1 MRQRVS
7 NRVTAW
13 VQGFGMLLICVNVS
27 TPAVAATAAEEF
39 GAQRWPAA
47 PKLTINRQP
56 ELCNK
61 VLAAATG
68 LFSSTATDLDIAG
81 AVAEDFPPLEMQP
94 VVDGDADG
102 STSSLNR
109 LDLDLEGNGVKQV
122 IVYRNL
128 PVNWRGNW
136 HYAYVFSSVAAF
148 DKGKADV
155 TSAWPTVSPS
165 GQYPSPKIREFDA
178 QQYYPSALSV
188 SDEEVQTGDV
198 WAEHS
203 LFGHA
208 ARYYFVEGTSS
219 FDRNQPLAARI
230 YRLHGD
236 GRVEVTCL
244 IEPTGTND
252 LYANFQHLPAMGSLL
267 ATIRTIGAGGDD
279 GGTLHSGQIHDAQA
293 TAAELRAASR
303 PWATSE
309 ATQPT
314 YPGANPY
321 YRYDERMRSF
331 LENWSLLEPW
341 NRREYQTL
349 LELTAPAEMSYAT
362 YLQSSFGL
370 SANSSRIAAIKVI
383 EDLIAA
389 RFEIPGEYNTEQS
402 RTYFPTTPLHDA
414 LMRRDR
420 NALDAAI
427 GGLSSGTQPKTT
439 NPPKPADQTL
449 SLALSDAV
457 EWPYG
462 IDRLLAAGAD
472 PSQGNGF
479 GKTALMVAAHFDR
492 PDSARKLI
500 KAGASV
506 NASTPPSSGAWSSAP
521 TRTGRTALMY
531 AAENASPA
539 TIKVL
544 LDAGADPT
552 AKDSD
557 GHDLSFYLK
566 NNPRLT
572 DAERALGVSGLAK
585 NASQFSGPSFSCAKA
600 QTATENAICASEV
613 LRIFDAQIARAF
625 AALRS
630 RVGPEMAKEE
640 RQWLEARDQS
650 CSADIDCLAERMRTH
665 LRYLHERLAE

>member
-1 MRQRVS
+1 
-7 NRVTAW
+7 
-13 VQGFGMLLICVNVS
+13 MLLAYLNGS
-27 TPAVAATAAEEF
+27 THAVAATAAEEF
-39 GAQRWPAA
+39 GAQRWPTG
-47 PKLTINRQP
+47 PQLTTNRQP

-68 LFSSTATDLDIAG
+68 LFTSAATDLDIAG
-81 AVAEDFPPLEMQP
+81 ALGEDFPPLEMQP
-94 VVDGDADG
+94 VVEVPEG

-122 IVYRNL
+122 IVYRDL
-128 PVNWRGNW
+128 PFNWQGDW
-136 HYAYVFSSVAAF
+136 HYAYVFGSVAVF
-148 DKGKADV
+148 DKAKADV
-155 TSAWPTVSPS
+155 TSTWSAVAQSA
-165 GQYPSPKIREFDA
+165 QYPSPKNREFGA

-188 SDEEVQTGDV
+188 TGEEIQTGDV

-203 LFGHA
+203 LFAHA
-208 ARYYFVEGTSS
+208 DRYYFVEGTSS
-219 FDRNQPLAARI
+219 FDRYQPTATRI

-236 GRVEVTCL
+236 GRVELTCL
-244 IEPTGTND
+244 IEPAGSND
-252 LYANFQHLPAMGSLL
+252 RFSNFQRLPAVGALL

-279 GGTLHSGQIHDAQA
+279 GGTLHSGQMHDAQA

-303 PWATSE
+303 PWATSAASE
-309 ATQPT
+309 PA
-314 YPGANPY
+314 PGANPY

-331 LENWSLLEPW
+331 LESWSLLELW

-370 SANSSRIAAIKVI
+370 SANSSRVAAVKVI
-383 EDLIAA
+383 EALIAA
-389 RFEIPGEYNTEQS
+389 RIEVPSQYNAEQS
-402 RTYFPTTPLHDA
+402 QAYFPTMSLHDA
-414 LMRRDR
+414 VMRRDR
-420 NALDAAI
+420 SALDAAMA
-427 GGLSSGTQPKTT
+427 GQPT
-439 NPPKPADQTL
+439 KPADSIL
-449 SLALSDAV
+449 SQALSDAV
-457 EWPYG
+457 EWSYG
-462 IDRLLAAGAD
+462 IDRLLAASAD
-472 PSQGNGF
+472 PNQGNEF
-479 GKTALMVAAHFDR
+479 GKSALMAAAHFDR

-506 NASTPPSSGAWSSAP
+506 NASTPPSSGGPSGP

-552 AKDSD
+552 AKDSEGND
-557 GHDLSFYLK
+557 MSFYLK

-585 NASQFSGPSFSCAKA
+585 NAGEFSGPSFSCAKA
-600 QTATENAICASEV
+600 QTATENAICGSEV

-625 AALRS
+625 VALRS
-630 RVGPEMAKEE
+630 RAGSEIANEQ
-640 RQWLEARDQS
+640 RQWLQARDQS
-650 CSADIDCLAERMRTH
+650 CSADVDCLGEKMRTH

>member
-1 MRQRVS
+1 
-7 NRVTAW
+7 
-13 VQGFGMLLICVNVS
+13 MLLAYLNGS
-27 TPAVAATAAEEF
+27 THAVAATAAEEF
-39 GAQRWPAA
+39 GAQRWPTG
-47 PKLTINRQP
+47 PQLTTNRQP

-61 VLAAATG
+61 VLAAATS
-68 LFSSTATDLDIAG
+68 LFTSAATDLDIAG
-81 AVAEDFPPLEMQP
+81 ALAEDFPPLEMQP
-94 VVDGDADG
+94 VVEVPEG

-122 IVYRNL
+122 IVYRDL
-128 PVNWRGNW
+128 PFNWQGDW
-136 HYAYVFSSVAAF
+136 HYAYVFGSVAAF
-148 DKGKADV
+148 DKAKADV
-155 TSAWPTVSPS
+155 TSTWSAVAQSA
-165 GQYPSPKIREFDA
+165 QYPSPKNREFGA

-188 SDEEVQTGDV
+188 SGEEIQTGDV

-203 LFGHA
+203 LFAHA
-208 ARYYFVEGTSS
+208 DRYYFIEGTSS
-219 FDRNQPLAARI
+219 FDRYQPTATRI

-236 GRVEVTCL
+236 GRVELTCL
-244 IEPTGTND
+244 IEPTGSND
-252 LYANFQHLPAMGSLL
+252 RFSNFQRLPAVGALL

-279 GGTLHSGQIHDAQA
+279 GGTLHSGQMHDAQA

-309 ATQPT
+309 ASEPA
-314 YPGANPY
+314 PGANPY

-331 LENWSLLEPW
+331 LGSWSLLELW

-349 LELTAPAEMSYAT
+349 LELTAPAEMSYAA

-370 SANSSRIAAIKVI
+370 SANSSRVAAVKVI
-383 EDLIAA
+383 EALIAA
-389 RFEIPGEYNTEQS
+389 RIEVPSQYNSEQS
-402 RTYFPTTPLHDA
+402 QAYFPTMSLHDA
-414 LMRRDR
+414 VMRRDR
-420 NALDAAI
+420 SALDAAMA
-427 GGLSSGTQPKTT
+427 GQPT
-439 NPPKPADQTL
+439 KPADSIL
-449 SLALSDAV
+449 SQALSDAV

-462 IDRLLAAGAD
+462 MDRLLAAGAD
-472 PSQGNGF
+472 PNQGNAF
-479 GKTALMVAAHFDR
+479 GKTALMTAAHFDR

-506 NASTPPSSGAWSSAP
+506 NASTPPSSGGPSGP

-544 LDAGADPT
+544 RDAGADPT
-552 AKDSD
+552 AKDSEGND
-557 GHDLSFYLK
+557 MSFYLK

-585 NASQFSGPSFSCAKA
+585 NAGEFSGPSFSCAKA
-600 QTATENAICASEV
+600 QTATENAICGSEV

-625 AALRS
+625 VALRS
-630 RVGPEMAKEE
+630 RAGSEIANEQ
-640 RQWLEARDQS
+640 RQWLQARDQS
-650 CSADIDCLAERMRTH
+650 CSADVDCLAQKMRTH

>member
-1 MRQRVS
+1 MRQRFC
-7 NRVTAW
+7 
-13 VQGFGMLLICVNVS
+13 GFCLLLAYLNAS
-27 TPAVAATAAEEF
+27 THAVAATAAEEF
-39 GAQRWPAA
+39 GAQRWPGG
-47 PKLTINRQP
+47 PQLTTNRQP

-61 VLAAATG
+61 VLAAATS
-68 LFSSTATDLDIAG
+68 LFTSAATDLDIAG
-81 AVAEDFPPLEMQP
+81 ALVEEFPPLEMQP
-94 VVDGDADG
+94 VAVVPEG

-122 IVYRNL
+122 IVYRDL
-128 PVNWRGNW
+128 PFNWQGDW
-136 HYAYVFSSVAAF
+136 HYAYVFGSLAAF
-148 DKGKADV
+148 DKAKADV
-155 TSAWPTVSPS
+155 TSTWSAVSQS
-165 GQYPSPKIREFDA
+165 SQYPSPKNREFDA

-188 SDEEVQTGDV
+188 SGEEIQTGDV

-203 LFGHA
+203 LFAHA
-208 ARYYFVEGTSS
+208 DRYYFVEGTSP
-219 FDRNQPLAARI
+219 FDRYQPTATRI

-236 GRVEVTCL
+236 GRVELTCL
-244 IEPTGTND
+244 IEPTGSND
-252 LYANFQHLPAMGSLL
+252 LFPNFQRLPAVGALL
-267 ATIRTIGAGGDD
+267 ATIRTMGAGGDD
-279 GGTLHSGQIHDAQA
+279 GGTLHSGQRHDAQA
-293 TAAELRAASR
+293 AAAELRAASR

-309 ATQPT
+309 ASQPAN
-314 YPGANPY
+314 PGANPY
-321 YRYDERMRSF
+321 YQYDERMRSF
-331 LENWSLLEPW
+331 LESWSLLELW

-370 SANSSRIAAIKVI
+370 SANSSRVAAVKVI
-383 EDLIAA
+383 EALIAT
-389 RFEIPGEYNTEQS
+389 RFEVPSEYNSEQS
-402 RTYFPTTPLHDA
+402 RAYFPTMPLHEA
-414 LMRRDR
+414 VMRRDR
-420 NALDAAI
+420 SALDAAI
-427 GGLSSGTQPKTT
+427 AGLTSGDQPGITT
-439 NPPKPADQTL
+439 PPKPADSIL
-449 SLALSDAV
+449 SQALSDAV

-472 PSQGNGF
+472 PNQGNEF

-506 NASTPPSSGAWSSAP
+506 NASTPVSSGGWPSGP

-544 LDAGADPT
+544 LDAGADLT
-552 AKDSD
+552 AKDSEGKD
-557 GHDLSFYLK
+557 MSFYLK

-585 NASQFSGPSFSCAKA
+585 NADEFSGPSFSCAKA
-600 QTATENAICASEV
+600 QTATENAICGSEV

-625 AALRS
+625 LALRS
-630 RVGPEMAKEE
+630 RAGSEIAKEQ
-640 RQWLEARDQS
+640 RQWLQARDQS
-650 CSADIDCLAERMRTH
+650 CSADVDCLAEKMRTH